1 MKSSVLKNAV
11 LAIISACVIEFLF
24 LVQFDG
30 FFNSFCGYEHFR
42 YKPEELVYINASLD
56 ADNIVINGWDPQ
68 IHINDI
74 NTYVYGVEAKL
85 KKISNDGVPVSVYYD
100 VGEGFSEKYR
110 VNGACLANREAV
122 IIRLNEEIQNLRLDI
137 GTDSY
142 DTYEICE
149 VVINPVAGDYAWTAL
164 LCMVPERLIIY
175 FMVIFLLLCLV
186 SNYEKTVKYCFR
198 NRWLIGAGI
207 IILGTLLGLN
217 GSSIG
222 YLSNLIGGFDSSK
235 IIGTPRGIR
244 SDEYVLFTEM
254 ALSQKSTGFHWFSD
268 IWGYS
273 PSDMFMVYGQP
284 VLNLVSIFRP
294 FSIAYIF
301 LGSEQGLA
309 FYWVSRMIVLFLV
322 SFEFGRL
329 ITNDD
334 RCLSLV
340 YSFLIAFSPIVQWWY
355 SINELVETLIFG
367 QLTVLILFFYIKET
381 SYFRKV
387 IYILGLV
394 ICAVG
399 YVLVLYPPWM
409 IPFFFVF
416 VICAVNMLID
426 NRKSIIVRKVD
437 IIFFTIGLVI
447 ILGSLVYIFQ
457 RSGDT
462 IRTVMNSVYPGRRK
476 YYGGPMH
483 NFVEIFRGWSSWIW
497 TFTENGNPCEDVDFI
512 SFFPLGVIMSVSMF
526 IRHKVKD
533 RWLIT
538 LNILNLLLI
547 VYLCVK
553 LPAMIGKV
561 TLLEHSTSRLIN
573 AVGFI
578 NVLILVRATGQIKW
592 SKALSKAM
600 LIATCIGAVLSTHT
614 AEDILSPQHKGII
627 FITAILFCI
636 LFIAYIK
643 SPTTMRRIM
652 ISSFIILGII
662 GGGMVNPVNIGLG
675 SIYNT
680 KLVNNIRRINE
691 SDKGLWAVEGNFII
705 SNLPTIVGAD
715 TLTATAVYPDR
726 EMWEKLGLESEEEV
740 WNRYAFLTISDS
752 DSVYTELNQTVWICL
767 HIPVEKLRELGV
779 TYILSDKDYDNNTM
793 MNCLYRDDS
802 YGIWEISDE

>member
-1 MKSSVLKNAV
+1 MKSSVFKNAV

-30 FFNSFCGYEHFR
+30 FFKSFYNYEHLS
-42 YKPEELVYINASLD
+42 YKPDELIYINARID
-56 ADNIVINGWDPQ
+56 ENNAVINELDPQ
-68 IHINDI
+68 ICIKDI

-85 KKISNDGVPVSVYYD
+85 ENISNDGLSISVYYD

-110 VNGACLANREAV
+110 VNGVCLTNRESV
-122 IIRLNEEIQNLRLDI
+122 IIGLDDEIKNLRLDI

-149 VVINPVAGDYAWTAL
+149 VTINPVAGDYVRTAL
-164 LCMVPERLIIY
+164 NSMVPARMIIY
-175 FMVIFLLLCLV
+175 SVIIFLLLCLV
-186 SNYEKTVKYCFR
+186 SNYEITVGYCFR
-198 NRWLIGAGI
+198 HRWLIGTVI
-207 IILGTLLGLN
+207 IVVGTVLRLN

-222 YLSNLIGGFDSSK
+222 YLSKVIGGLDSSN

-254 ALSQKSTGFHWFSD
+254 ALSQLNTGFSWFSD

-273 PSDMFMVYGQP
+273 SSDMYIVYGQP
-284 VLNLVSIFRP
+284 VFDLVSLFRP
-294 FSIAYIF
+294 FSIGYIF
-301 LGSEQGLA
+301 LGAEHGLA
-309 FYWVSRMIVLFLV
+309 FYWVSRLVVLFLV

-329 ITNDD
+329 ITNDN
-334 RCLSLV
+334 RYLSLL
-340 YSFLIAFSPIVQWWY
+340 YSFLIAFSPVVQWWY

-367 QLTVLILFFYIKET
+367 QLAVLILLLFIKES
-381 SYFRKV
+381 SYFRKT
-387 IYILGLV
+387 IYILGMI
-394 ICAVG
+394 ICAGG

-416 VICAVNMLID
+416 AVCAANVLVD
-426 NRKSIIVRKVD
+426 NRKNISVRKGD
-437 IIFFTIGLVI
+437 IILATLGFAILLV
-447 ILGSLVYIFQ
+447 SLVYIFQ
-457 RSGDT
+457 RSGNT
-462 IRTVMNSVYPGRRK
+462 IRAVMNAVYPGQRK
-476 YYGGPMH
+476 YYGGPIH
-483 NFVEIFRGWSSWIW
+483 NIVEIFRGWSSWIW
-497 TFTENGNPCEDVDFI
+497 TFTENVNPCEDVDFI
-512 SFFPLGVIMSVSMF
+512 GFFPLGVIMSVSMF

-547 VYLCVK
+547 VFLCVE
-553 LPAMIGKV
+553 LPEVIGKV
-561 TLLEHSTSRLIN
+561 TLLEHSTPRLIN

-592 SKALSKAM
+592 SKVLSKAM
-600 LIATCIGAVLSTHT
+600 LIATCIGAVLSIHT

-627 FITAILFCI
+627 VIIAILFCI

-652 ISSFIILGII
+652 ISSFAVLGII
-662 GGGMVNPVNIGLG
+662 GGGMVNPINAGLD

-715 TLTATAVYPDR
+715 TLTATATYPDR
-726 EMWEKLGLESEEEV
+726 EMWEKLGLESEEEI

-752 DSVYTELNQTVWICL
+752 DSVYAELNQKVWICL
-767 HIPVEKLRELGV
+767 HVPVEKLRELGV
-779 TYILSDKDYDNNTM
+779 TYIVSDKDYDNSTM
-793 MNCLYRDDS
+793 VNCLYRDAS
-802 YGIWEISDE
+802 YGIWRISDE